1 MEARKS
7 RSEERSCNLRQQ
19 KENRFLKAD
28 YKFSY
33 KREQLNY
40 IKVPLAFY
48 SLPQTAYFD
57 TRLILIQFFENCI
70 IGSWVP

>member
-19 KENRFLKAD
+19 KESRFLKAD

-40 IKVPLAFY
+40 LKVPLAIY
-48 SLPQTAYFD
+48 SFPQTQ
-57 TRLILIQFFENCI
+57 LILIQ
-70 IGSWVP
+70 GWVF